1 MRADI
6 NFCWLQVSDITV
18 VVERDIDNIKKV
30 SMVDISYIQKE
41 FSAQLFVEDD

>member
-18 VVERDIDNIKKV
+18 VVERDIDNIEKV

-41 FSAQLFVEDD
+41 FFALFVEDD

>member
-41 FSAQLFVEDD
+41 FFALFVEDD